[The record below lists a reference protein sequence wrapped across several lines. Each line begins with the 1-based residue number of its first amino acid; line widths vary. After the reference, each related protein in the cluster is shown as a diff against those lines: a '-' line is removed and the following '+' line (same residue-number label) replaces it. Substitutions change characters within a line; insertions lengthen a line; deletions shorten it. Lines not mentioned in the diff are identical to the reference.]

1 MKNLALALIII
12 IIASCSIKEPR
23 PKVTYNTKGEKTL
36 VKDTMAISVAD
47 LPIHIDST
55 EFLVHPIGELNFYD
69 TEKNGLLK
77 TSLRYDSNINFKISN
92 YSDYNFTGQLT
103 NLLFEKIGTDKLVP
117 LTHKNL
123 KITNANFLSELYK
136 NTGKKLFLYQIIDA
150 DTNNDDKLNH
160 DDIQTMYVSKI
171 DGSNFKKLVVD
182 NHEILY
188 WKILPSV
195 NRLYYKSIE
204 DTTKNGEFDKD
215 YTIHYQYINLL
226 DDDLKIV
233 EYYPIVN

>member
-36 VKDTMAISVAD
+36 VKDTMAISIAD

-182 NHEILY
+182 NHEILD

-195 NRLYYKSIE
+195 NRLYYKYIE
-204 DTTKNGEFDKD
+204 NTNGNDVFDKD
-215 YTIHYQYINLL
+215 DTIHYQYINLL
-226 DDDLKIV
+226 DDTLKIV
-233 EYYPIVN
+233 EYYPVTN